1 MIEIKKLVSALN
13 LNKTTIVIDDVE
25 LNSGNQSQ
33 PINFT
38 GTPILFITIQN
49 DAGVKFTTLHI
60 QDSVG
65 KVLTHNVPLFATTY
79 SIAFS
84 EKASG
89 QPLTQ
94 AELSNLNAVVIDWTF
109 TGLAVG
115 FLTINI
121 YTFAL

>member
-1 MIEIKKLVSALN
+1 MIEIKKPESDLN
-13 LNKTTIVIDDVE
+13 LTKTTILIEDVE

-38 GTPILFITIQN
+38 STPILFITIQN
-49 DAGVKFTTLHI
+49 DAGVQFNTLHL
-60 QDSVG
+60 QDSLG
-65 KVLTHNVPLFATTY
+65 RVLTHNVPLFPTTY

-84 EKASG
+84 GKSSG

-94 AELSNLNAVVIDWTF
+94 AELSSLNAVVIDWTF

-115 FLTINI
+115 TLTINI
-121 YTFAL
+121 YTFAI